1 MFIPGKASAIVGAV
15 SSTADFINEW
25 NRDGL

>member
-1 MFIPGKASAIVGAV
+1 MFIPGKVGTIVGAA